1 MNLTLSDEEMIRQHL
16 NANFTGCLEN
26 LYNRY
31 VAKVYNQCF
40 SITRDAVQAQDFT
53 HDIFLRVFARL
64 DQFQGRS
71 SFSTWLYSL
80 AYNYC
85 IDQIKRSKRLAT
97 TYLNDDVEYYCTS
110 TEEAEKVD
118 YTLHQLAQVMNRIS
132 PQEATV
138 LRLKYQDGLP
148 LSQIGLQLNLKESA
162 VKMRLKRS
170 RTKVKQLCQTAMG

>member
-1 MNLTLSDEEMIRQHL
+1 MNIPLSDEEMIRQHL
-16 NANFTGCLEN
+16 NANFTGCFEN

-31 VAKVYNQCF
+31 AGKVYNQCF
-40 SITRDAVQAQDFT
+40 SITKDAAQAQDFT
-53 HDIFLRVFARL
+53 HDIFIRLFARL
-64 DQFQGRS
+64 DQFHGRS

-85 IDQIKRSKRLAT
+85 LDQIKRSKRLT
-97 TYLNDDVEYYCTS
+97 TTCLNDDIDYYCTS

-118 YTLHQLAQVMNRIS
+118 HSLYQLAQVMNSIS
-132 PQEATV
+132 PQEAIV

-170 RTKVKQLCQTAMG
+170 RTKVKQLCQTAMV